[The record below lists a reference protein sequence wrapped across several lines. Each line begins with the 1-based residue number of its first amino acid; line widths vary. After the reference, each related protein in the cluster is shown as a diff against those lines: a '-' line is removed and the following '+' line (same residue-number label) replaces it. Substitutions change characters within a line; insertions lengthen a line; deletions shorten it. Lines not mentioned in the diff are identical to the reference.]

1 MTIRRRNLLTGGLA
15 LAGMAGAPAWARA
28 GDVRSLSVLNLHT
41 GERLTAAYWEAG
53 SYLPD
58 ALQAL
63 AKVLRD
69 HRTGETHAMDPQLFD
84 LVSTLRA
91 RLQTEA
97 PVHVISGYRS
107 PRTNEALRQ
116 ASSGVAKRSL
126 HMDGMAMD
134 LRLPG
139 VDLARVRD
147 AAWDLQRGGVGYY
160 PGSDFV
166 HVDVGRTRRWSG

>member
-1 MTIRRRNLLTGGLA
+1 MTIRRRNLLGGGLA
-15 LAGMAGAPAWARA
+15 LAGIASTPAWARA
-28 GDVRSLSVLNLHT
+28 GEARSLSLLNLHT

-53 SYLPD
+53 SYIPD
-58 ALQAL
+58 AMQAL
-63 AKVLRD
+63 AQVLRD
-69 HRTGETHAMDPQLFD
+69 HRTGEVHSMDAGLFD
-84 LVSTLRA
+84 LVTSLRT
-91 RLQTEA
+91 RLETEA
-97 PVHVISGYRS
+97 TVHVISGYRS

-139 VDLARVRD
+139 VDLARLRD

-166 HVDVGRTRRWSG
+166 HVDVGRIRRWSG

>member
-91 RLQTEA
+91 RLQTQA